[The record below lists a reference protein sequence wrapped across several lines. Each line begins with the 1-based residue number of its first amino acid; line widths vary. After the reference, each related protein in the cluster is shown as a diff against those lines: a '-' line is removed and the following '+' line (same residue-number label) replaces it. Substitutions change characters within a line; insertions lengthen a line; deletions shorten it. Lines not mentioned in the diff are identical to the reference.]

1 MYDNA
6 IHLLTEHNIDVSQIG
21 PMKGSDSLQ
30 HRDFNMSLLTMDRT
44 GKHMEIEVLNSTKDQ
59 LESMITCRITN
70 PETTA
75 HTEFTRTH
83 AAFYRIIIY

>member
-1 MYDNA
+1 
-6 IHLLTEHNIDVSQIG
+6 
-21 PMKGSDSLQ
+21 
-30 HRDFNMSLLTMDRT
+30 MSLLTMDRT
-44 GKHMEIEVLNSTKDQ
+44 GKDMEIEVLNSTKDQ